1 VAEGELGIGGIRSGE
16 REVDNMERNN
26 WKLGGPCIGKKMEI
40 KAMEIPL
47 NL

>member
-1 VAEGELGIGGIRSGE
+1 MGIGGIRSGE

-26 WKLGGPCIGKKMEI
+26 WKLGGGPCIGKKMEI